1 MAKRLI
7 DWTISDKGA
16 LNLNEYNSDKDA
28 KIITLETFDLTKIW
42 PTFNDFN
49 EVQKHFTVYGTKQI
63 LADSGAMI
71 KDAKGKA
78 EKAKAKF
85 QLALDGKLHGP
96 RANGTANA
104 ENKKALDNAKTASKV
119 ISLAGLMTK
128 KLVFPDSFTE
138 EDQKKY
144 DEFLALEVKGTQK
157 KAK

>member
-104 ENKKALDNAKTASKV
+104 ENKKIVDTVKTASKI
-119 ISLAGLMTK
+119 ISLEGLMLK
-128 KLVFPDSFTE
+128 KITFPDTFTE
-138 EDQKKY
+138 DDQKKLT
-144 DEFLALEVKGTQK
+144 EFMALEVKGTQK
-157 KAK
+157 KK